1 MNMTVTHCSET
12 STPNPNRST
21 KPQDYDCS
29 KILFEILRVW
39 SSFLSLKKY
48 WLSLSLGMT
57 VLSFS
62 RF

>member
-1 MNMTVTHCSET
+1 MHGFMNVKNYHCG
-12 STPNPNRST
+12 N
-21 KPQDYDCS
+21 
-29 KILFEILRVW
+29 ILFGSLRIW

-57 VLSFS
+57 VVSFS